1 VTKPNSP
8 VPPDSDPSARDDALL
23 SFLRTYQPAVPQ
35 IGSDAEETLMQA
47 ITHPPAPKTL
57 RGKGR
62 LRILL
67 GVGLGVGI
75 VAGIGQ
81 VGRWF
86 LPQPSVGDLA
96 SLESFLVDTWDSSA
110 EPIETLSEW
119 DWLLRERPS
128 ARRMSSIVDSHLPID
143 LER

>member
-1 VTKPNSP
+1 MTNPNSP
-8 VPPDSDPSARDDALL
+8 VSPDSDPSARDNALI
-23 SFLRTYQPAVPQ
+23 SFLQTYQPSVPQ
-35 IGSDAEETLMQA
+35 MGSDAEETLMQA
-47 ITHPPAPKTL
+47 IAPPPAPTTL

-62 LRILL
+62 FWILL

-75 VAGIGQ
+75 AAGIGQ

-128 ARRMSSIVDSHLPID
+128 AQRMSSIADSHLPVD